1 MFQKTMCM
9 TLLAVAIGIPFMATA
24 QESRSITVV
33 VPEQPDSMESCNA
46 ATSNISRV
54 LSRNVNES
62 LTLIDPSNGEITP
75 YLALSWERVSDLT
88 WRFKLRENVKFHDGA
103 DFNAD
108 AVVFNIERL
117 MNKNLDCST
126 RTVAFGGLDLTA
138 RSVDPTTVEIS
149 TGTASPIFPTLAST
163 IKLVSPNTPVE
174 ITRTSIGTGP
184 YQLDSWRQGEN
195 VQLKRFDGYW
205 GDAPQ
210 VEKVTY
216 VWRSES
222 SIRAAMVA
230 AGEADLSPYI
240 ARQDATNTETDTA
253 YLNAETSNMRID
265 TTVAPLTDARVR
277 KALNLALDR
286 EALRTAIFGESTVP
300 AAQLVT
306 EAVLGY
312 NPELK
317 LWEYNP
323 EEAKRL
329 IAEAKADGVD
339 VTVPMTIIA
348 RPNIYPNASEAVE
361 ALMAMWGEVGLT
373 FAAQNFEIADWLKYL
388 RKPFPENIGPNVQQE
403 QHDNGKGDA
412 IFTIYNKYHS
422 QGTVSK
428 LNDPKLDALIEKGQ
442 AATGE
447 ERKAAFQEVFRYLHE
462 DIVADVPLFHMVG
475 YARISP
481 NIVWTPNLQ
490 TNNEINLSEI
500 TFKN

>member
-1 MFQKTMCM
+1 MSINAMRVTVLAAAMSLPSF
-9 TLLAVAIGIPFMATA
+9 AVAQDART
-24 QESRSITVV
+24 ITVV
-33 VPEQPDSMESCNA
+33 VPEQPDSMEACNA
-46 ATSNISRV
+46 ATSNISRI

-62 LTLIDPSNGEITP
+62 LTSIDPSNGEIKP
-75 YLALSWERVSDLT
+75 YLALSWERVDDLT
-88 WRFKLRENVKFHDGA
+88 WRFKLREGVKFHDGV

-108 AVVFNIERL
+108 AVAFNIERL
-117 MNKNLDCST
+117 MNKAIDCST

-138 RSVDPTTVEIS
+138 KVIDATTVEIS
-149 TGTASPIFPTLAST
+149 TGTASPILPTLAST
-163 IKLVSPNTPVE
+163 IKLVSPNTPLE

-184 YQLDSWRQGEN
+184 YQLESWRQGEN
-195 VQLKRFDGYW
+195 VELKRFDGYW
-205 GDAPQ
+205 GAKP
-210 VEKVTY
+210 EAEGVTY

-222 SIRAAMVA
+222 AVRAAMVA
-230 AGEADLSPYI
+230 TGEADLSPYI
-240 ARQDATNTETDTA
+240 ARQDATDATLDVA

-265 TTVAPLTDARVR
+265 VTVPPLNDVRVR

-286 EALRTAIFGESTVP
+286 EALRVAIFGENTVP

-306 EAVLGY
+306 ESVLGY
-312 NPELK
+312 NPGLK
-317 LWEYNP
+317 PWEYNL
-323 EEAKRL
+323 EEAKKL
-329 IAEAKADGVD
+329 IAEAAADGVP
-339 VTVPMTIIA
+339 VTTPMTIIA

-373 FAAQNFEIADWLKYL
+373 FTAKNFEIADWLKYL

-422 QGTVSK
+422 KGTVSK
-428 LNDPKLDALIEKGQ
+428 LNDPALDALIEKGQ

-447 ERKAAFQEVFRYLHE
+447 ERKAAFQEVFRYVRE
-462 DIVADVPLFHMVG
+462 DVVADVPLFHMVG

-481 NIVWTPNLQ
+481 KISWKPNLQ